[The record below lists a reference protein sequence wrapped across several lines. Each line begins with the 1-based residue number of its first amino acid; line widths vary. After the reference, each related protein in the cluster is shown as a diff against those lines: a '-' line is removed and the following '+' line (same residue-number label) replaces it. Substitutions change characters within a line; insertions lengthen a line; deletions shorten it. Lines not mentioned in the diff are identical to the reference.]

1 MPLDRLFLD
10 YVNVEYYTTTTMKK
24 ILFAITLAL
33 IALTSSAQDSEQ
45 IRNFM
50 RNRSRVEVKTIHS
63 KVLGA
68 DRNYTVYLPAG
79 YADNTDKKYP
89 VLYLLHGMNGTN
101 KDWAGRGHLQDVMDQ
116 LRASGEVCDMIVVSP
131 DAGGNINAGA
141 WNGYFDMEGWAY
153 ERFFFE
159 EFLPTIEKQYRI
171 KGDKSSRAI
180 AGLSMGGGGST
191 SYAQRHSDMFCA
203 CYAMSALMHIAAP
216 QAAAPRDEKDK
227 MWHMLKSANKYSCVD
242 YVKNADDDAK
252 KALRTVAWYV
262 DCGDDD
268 FLFECNMELVLAMRR
283 AGIPYQ
289 LRVRDGGHTWEYWH
303 SALYDALP
311 FVSRIFEK

>member
-1 MPLDRLFLD
+1 MRKIFL
-10 YVNVEYYTTTTMKK
+10 
-24 ILFAITLAL
+24 AITFAL
-33 IALTSSAQDSEQ
+33 IAFTTSAQDSDQ
-45 IRNFM
+45 IRQWM
-50 RNRSRVEVKTIHS
+50 RNMSRVEEKTIHS
-63 KVLGA
+63 EILNA

-79 YADNTDKKYP
+79 YANNTDKQYP

-116 LRASGEVCDMIVVSP
+116 LRAAGEVCDMIVISP
-131 DAGGNINAGA
+131 NAGGNIGEGV

-159 EFLPTIEKQYRI
+159 EFLPAVEKEYRI
-171 KGDKSSRAI
+171 KGDKASRAI

-191 SYAQRHSDMFCA
+191 SYAQRHADMFCA
-203 CYAMSALMHIAAP
+203 CYAMSALMHLDAP
-216 QAAAPRDEKDK
+216 QAQAPRDEKDK
-227 MWHMLKSANKYSCVD
+227 MWHLTKAVNKLSCVD
-242 YVKNADDDAK
+242 YVANANDK
-252 KALRTVAWYV
+252 TKEALRTVAWYV

-268 FLFECNMELVLAMRR
+268 FLFECNMNLVLAMRK

-311 FVSRIFEK
+311 FVSRVFAK

>member
-1 MPLDRLFLD
+1 MRKIFL
-10 YVNVEYYTTTTMKK
+10 
-24 ILFAITLAL
+24 AITFAL
-33 IALTSSAQDSEQ
+33 IAFTTSAQDPDQ
-45 IRNFM
+45 IRQWM
-50 RNRSRVEVKTIHS
+50 RNMSRVEEKTIHS
-63 KVLGA
+63 EILNA

-79 YADNTDKKYP
+79 YANNTDKQYP

-116 LRASGEVCDMIVVSP
+116 LRAAGEVCDMIVISP
-131 DAGGNINAGA
+131 NAGGNIGEGV

-159 EFLPTIEKQYRI
+159 EFLPAVEKEYRI
-171 KGDKSSRAI
+171 KGDKASRAI

-191 SYAQRHSDMFCA
+191 SYAQRHADMFCA
-203 CYAMSALMHIAAP
+203 CYAMSALMHLDAP
-216 QAAAPRDEKDK
+216 QAQAPRDEKDK
-227 MWHMLKSANKYSCVD
+227 MWHLTKSVNKLSCVD
-242 YVKNADDDAK
+242 YIANADDK
-252 KALRTVAWYV
+252 TKEALRTVAWYI

-268 FLFECNMELVLAMRR
+268 FLFECNMNLVLAMRK
-283 AGIPYQ
+283 AGVPYQ

-303 SALYDALP
+303 SALYNALP

>member
-1 MPLDRLFLD
+1 MRKIFL
-10 YVNVEYYTTTTMKK
+10 
-24 ILFAITLAL
+24 AITFAL
-33 IALTSSAQDSEQ
+33 IAFNSSAQDPDQ
-45 IRNFM
+45 IRQWM
-50 RNRSRVEVKTIHS
+50 RNMSRVEEKTIHS
-63 KVLGA
+63 EILNA

-79 YADNTDKKYP
+79 YANNTDKQYP

-116 LRASGEVCDMIVVSP
+116 LLAAGEVCEMIVISP
-131 DAGGNINAGA
+131 NAGGNIGEGV

-159 EFLPTIEKQYRI
+159 EFLPAVEKEYRI

-191 SYAQRHSDMFCA
+191 SYAQRHTDMFCA
-203 CYAMSALMHIAAP
+203 CYAMSALMHLDAP
-216 QAAAPRDEKDK
+216 QAQAPRDEKDK
-227 MWHMLKSANKYSCVD
+227 MWHLTKSVNKLSCVN
-242 YVKNADDDAK
+242 YVANADDK
-252 KALRTVAWYV
+252 TKEALRTVAWYV

-268 FLFECNMELVLAMRR
+268 FLFECNMNLVLAMRK
-283 AGIPYQ
+283 AGVPYQ

-311 FVSRIFEK
+311 FVSRIFAK

>member
-1 MPLDRLFLD
+1 MRKIFL
-10 YVNVEYYTTTTMKK
+10 
-24 ILFAITLAL
+24 AITFAL
-33 IALTSSAQDSEQ
+33 IAFTTSAQDSDQ
-45 IRNFM
+45 IRQWM
-50 RNRSRVEVKTIHS
+50 RNMSRVEEKTIHS
-63 KVLGA
+63 EILNA

-79 YADNTDKKYP
+79 YANNTDKQYP

-116 LRASGEVCDMIVVSP
+116 LRAAGEVCDMIVISP
-131 DAGGNINAGA
+131 NAGGNIGEGV

-159 EFLPTIEKQYRI
+159 EFLPAVEKEYRI
-171 KGDKSSRAI
+171 KGDKASRAI

-191 SYAQRHSDMFCA
+191 SYAQRHADMFCA
-203 CYAMSALMHIAAP
+203 CYAMSALMHLDAP
-216 QAAAPRDEKDK
+216 QAQAPRDEKDK
-227 MWHMLKSANKYSCVD
+227 MWHLTKAVNKLSCVD
-242 YVKNADDDAK
+242 YIANADDK
-252 KALRTVAWYV
+252 TKEALRTVAWYI

-268 FLFECNMELVLAMRR
+268 FLFECNMNLVLAMRK
-283 AGIPYQ
+283 AGVPYQ

-311 FVSRIFEK
+311 FVSRAFAK